1 MAINNSQNQIVCHHK
16 EGAEW
21 LTYEICKEYMRKAQ
35 ELSGSCG
42 TDIGQRRALRIELQN
57 RCDIT
62 ELEAI
67 NIINGHNIGLY
78 VSRYEKMKAASE
90 GKIDSSASEIYEV
103 IKGHK
108 IIIKVKIHTM
118 HNEVYIYLTNSMP
131 LDNIKVKIHTKSNGV
146 YDYFTKL
153 YCNRGI
159 KYAINI

>member
-90 GKIDSSASEIYEV
+90 GKIDSSSSEISSKYDAEF
-103 IKGHK
+103 IEWLSKK
-108 IIIKVKIHTM
+108 E
-118 HNEVYIYLTNSMP
+118 NAN
-131 LDNIKVKIHTKSNGV
+131 LD
-146 YDYFTKL
+146 KL
-153 YCNRGI
+153 DDFGLLEDDND
-159 KYAINI
+159 